1 MFIMEH
7 VVSMDDLG
15 RTRILGNEG
24 SVIDATVYHYMST
37 RNMTH
42 MLHGAGIFSYIWVIL
57 FGHMLV
63 KIPYMGH
70 LSIRSMFVIDRF
82 HTWLIC

>member
-1 MFIMEH
+1 MFLMEH
-7 VVSMDDLG
+7 VISMDDLG

-42 MLHGAGIFSYIWVIL
+42 MLHGAGIFSYMT
-57 FGHMLV
+57 G
-63 KIPYMGH
+63 
-70 LSIRSMFVIDRF
+70 
-82 HTWLIC
+82 